1 MRRLSRIGHTR
12 CLRADILLPVVE
24 GSGGLASLTPVR
36 VTMGRLAA
44 GTRGTVTIAA
54 VASAV
59 IGTVPPLSWRW
70 VAPVLVV
77 LVVWSAVYVRVA
89 WTVGPR
95 PWLALPDLALGCFL
109 CLNLG
114 HLVPETAIQ
123 GTSWVGVT
131 ASMMVVWAQV
141 TGSPAIYVPAG
152 LVVAGSFIVGSHL
165 AHSPDSGISYAIT
178 MATQAAAG
186 AAVMQIAVRA
196 GRLASRTFDELQAAE
211 RSAEIQAV
219 QRADE
224 RAQLR
229 LLHNGPLTTL
239 TMAIHGDGGRSPS
252 PLLRQRAAANL
263 AELQD
268 LAREPVEGPDAPD
281 GGVRLDERLAQVVVW
296 YEPTL
301 QVSARLPECVVPRTV
316 ADAFAEATSESMEN
330 VVRHAHTDRA
340 ALVLEDADDRVRVT
354 VTDRGRGF
362 DPANLPRQR
371 FGIREAM
378 IGRMA
383 TAGGSARVHSR
394 PGEGTIVLLEWDRG

>member
-1 MRRLSRIGHTR
+1 
-12 CLRADILLPVVE
+12 
-24 GSGGLASLTPVR
+24 
-36 VTMGRLAA
+36 
-44 GTRGTVTIAA
+44 
-54 VASAV
+54 
-59 IGTVPPLSWRW
+59 
-70 VAPVLVV
+70 
-77 LVVWSAVYVRVA
+77 
-89 WTVGPR
+89 
-95 PWLALPDLALGCFL
+95 
-109 CLNLG
+109 
-114 HLVPETAIQ
+114 
-123 GTSWVGVT
+123 
-131 ASMMVVWAQV
+131 
-141 TGSPAIYVPAG
+141 
-152 LVVAGSFIVGSHL
+152 
-165 AHSPDSGISYAIT
+165 

-196 GRLASRTFDELQAAE
+196 GRLASRTFDELQTAE
-211 RSAEIQAV
+211 QEAEIQAAR
-219 QRADE
+219 RADE

-239 TMAIHGDGGRSPS
+239 TMAIHGDGNRSPS